1 MTKMKKKPQAGGK
14 VLLFLIPFLA
24 LASLASFF
32 ASFHAVGSRQIDP
45 KSTDFRQTPKSHNGA
60 QCLDFQDGG
69 YLDKLLDEAAVVY
82 LLAVPKAGGSSMA
95 IFVNR
100 CMRTRAGLGF
110 IQNFDFGH
118 GYFYSPS
125 FMDKPTN
132 QAFFVGHAWADM
144 TQSYFQHA
152 STKSLF
158 IISYREE
165 TDRLGSAIKH
175 VMKKICQRG
184 LLPSIPKGSMNPP
197 QNRTEGDRVACVIDE
212 KEFVEEIIAKKR
224 GEISGSTFGAYSCQ
238 YHDIVEEIMPNLV
251 MISMSQLDDLFGLLN
266 RKYNCPDETVHHVN
280 GFPKNWDHYLRL
292 QNGTEVD
299 INEWLRHNLHHL
311 EFKLK
316 MKDKARASCQG
327 KTKQMGDQIMACPN
341 KAIYNYYRSGDSL

>member
-1 MTKMKKKPQAGGK
+1 MVILLAATSLLSGSVSVQLKKFQLGA
-14 VLLFLIPFLA
+14 
-24 LASLASFF
+24 
-32 ASFHAVGSRQIDP
+32 QEEN
-45 KSTDFRQTPKSHNGA
+45 DFRQTPKGHNDA

-118 GYFYSPS
+118 KNKTNRNGLDGYFYSPS

-175 VMKKICQRG
+175 AMKKICHRG

-197 QNRTEGDRVACVIDE
+197 QKRTEGDRVACVIDE

-224 GEISGSTFGAYSCQ
+224 EEISGSTFEAYSCQ

-251 MISMSQLDDLFGLLN
+251 MISMSQLDALFGLLN